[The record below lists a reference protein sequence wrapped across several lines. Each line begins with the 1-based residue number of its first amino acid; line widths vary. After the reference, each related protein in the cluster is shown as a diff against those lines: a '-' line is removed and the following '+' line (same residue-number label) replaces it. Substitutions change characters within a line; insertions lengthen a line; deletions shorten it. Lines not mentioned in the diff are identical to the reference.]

1 MRYLSCVFTERSLC
15 GAFAAGDWK
24 VWITTEECV
33 READEIVLV
42 VYGEEANSGPI
53 ILWTGEDNGQF
64 QTGNND
70 EFKARHFFLSF
81 WTFVNC
87 VL

>member
-1 MRYLSCVFTERSLC
+1 MRCLSCVFTEC
-15 GAFAAGDWK
+15 GAVTAGDWK
-24 VWITTEECV
+24 VWITTEECAS
-33 READEIVLV
+33 EADDIVLV
-42 VYGEEANSGPI
+42 VYGAEANSGPI

-81 WTFVNC
+81 HFSNIVIG
-87 VL
+87 